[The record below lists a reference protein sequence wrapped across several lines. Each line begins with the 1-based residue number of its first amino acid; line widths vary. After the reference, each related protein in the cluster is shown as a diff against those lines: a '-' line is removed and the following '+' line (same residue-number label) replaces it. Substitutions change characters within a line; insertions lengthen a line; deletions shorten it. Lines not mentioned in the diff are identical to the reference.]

1 MFLFQFPRGYRPGA
15 IALGVKKRIIRPRS
29 IIEPLTT
36 PVGVKGKKIKGKRIK
51 TTSSIIL
58 QSPTESLVSV
68 HEKKIPPTL
77 YVHKE
82 KGVYRVTMQPICVSQ
97 PKEGEEENPV
107 QLKIADSASRHSG
120 TSKSSSTIKIEY
132 MCTGAR
138 RKPIKKPE
146 LAEISTQWDILDLTK
161 PEPDKKEEN
170 KETSEAPKNK
180 EKKVK
185 SPKKDKSKIEN
196 TNSSDREKN
205 EISPADKANTEN
217 VIQEDKPQ
225 KEKRK
230 KS

>member
-15 IALGVKKRIIRPRS
+15 ISLGVKKRNIRPRS

-58 QSPTESLVSV
+58 QSPTESLVSI

-97 PKEGEEENPV
+97 TKEGEEENPV

-138 RKPIKKPE
+138 RKPIKKPQ

-161 PEPDKKEEN
+161 PEPDKKEE

-180 EKKVK
+180 EKKAK
-185 SPKKDKSKIEN
+185 SPKRDKSKIEN
-196 TNSSDREKN
+196 TNSSDKEKN

>member
-1 MFLFQFPRGYRPGA
+1 M
-15 IALGVKKRIIRPRS
+15 
-29 IIEPLTT
+29 
-36 PVGVKGKKIKGKRIK
+36 KGKRIK

-58 QSPTESLVSV
+58 HTPTESLISV

-82 KGVYRVTMQPICVSQ
+82 KGVYRVTMQPICVTQ

-138 RKPIKKPE
+138 RKPIKKPQ
-146 LAEISTQWDILDLTK
+146 LTEISTQWDILDLTK

-180 EKKVK
+180 EKKAK
-185 SPKKDKSKIEN
+185 GPKKDKSKIDN
-196 TNSSDREKN
+196 LNSEKEKS
-205 EISPADKANTEN
+205 EINPADKANTEN